1 MSGKTS
7 FGEKMGDWFRHILSC
22 CDREQEEEE
31 RPALQI
37 SGPTNFRRED
47 ISIPGLDPEQ
57 QRFIREKAIS
67 DAHKMWD
74 HLQPL
79 RSSPSSHFATPPSY
93 EQFTTPRSPTS
104 PRTYESPLERVK
116 RHSRKIS
123 NTLRTSS
130 GGGQYHG
137 VPGGGDG
144 KYEMR
149 ALMDPSRAV
158 SREASEGNMQP
169 GKESGESFSASGSER
184 DGVVMMDRD
193 SGKGMIKV

>member
-22 CDREQEEEE
+22 CDREQEEKE

-37 SGPTNFRRED
+37 SGPTDFRRED

-67 DAHKMWD
+67 DAQKMWD

-130 GGGQYHG
+130 GGGVAG
-137 VPGGGDG
+137 GPGGGDW

-149 ALMDPSRAV
+149 ALMDPS
-158 SREASEGNMQP
+158 SREASEGNLHVVAP

-193 SGKGMIKV
+193 SGKGMVKV